1 MKKFLIFML
10 PLLLLKNLT
19 FSGID
24 EDLQNYLQFYQ
35 KDPQNKEIL
44 LKIATLYKEKREYTK
59 AIDFFNLCISKEP
72 DNYYYYYQVAEC
84 YKLRGRLDKAFDTV
98 TNALFYFENN
108 QKLKILYGDILFDMG
123 MVKRA
128 LEIYLQLA
136 EKIENSKELSKLY
149 LRIGKCYL
157 EVKNYKE
164 SENYLLNS
172 LKIKEDSWTFYY
184 LSKLYEEMK
193 SFDKAIWAIKKA
205 MAYRTKDDKLQK
217 EIYTKKLAGLL
228 YKKGLYL
235 KENGD
240 NTNALATF
248 FQIVSNPNTK
258 DTIYFERANYWV
270 KRLER

>member
-1 MKKFLIFML
+1 MKKFLIS
-10 PLLLLKNLT
+10 LLFLLTLKNLFFPNT
-19 FSGID
+19 D
-24 EDLQNYLQFYQ
+24 EELKNYQKLYL
-35 KDPQNKEIL
+35 KDPQNKEAL
-44 LKIATLYKEKREYTK
+44 LKIATFYKEKREYTK
-59 AIDFFNLCISKEP
+59 AIDFFNLCILKEP
-72 DNYYYYYQVAEC
+72 DNWYYYHQVAKC
-84 YKLRGRLDKAFDTV
+84 YKMKGRLDKAFDII

-108 QKLKILYGDILFDMG
+108 PKLKLLYGDILFDMG
-123 MVKRA
+123 KVKKA

-193 SFDKAIWAIKKA
+193 SFDKGIWAIKKA

-248 FQIVSNPNTK
+248 YQIVSNPNTK